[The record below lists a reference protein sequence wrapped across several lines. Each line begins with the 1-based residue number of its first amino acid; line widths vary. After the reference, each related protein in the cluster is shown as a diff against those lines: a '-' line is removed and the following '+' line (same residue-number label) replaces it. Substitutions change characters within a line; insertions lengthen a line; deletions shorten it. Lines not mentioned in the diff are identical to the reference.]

1 MADSDASP
9 PAADDA
15 ERVQLTGTLAE
26 IRTALEE
33 EIDAAHGA
41 RRPAT
46 GDGARD
52 AR

>member
-1 MADSDASP
+1 MAVPDAS
-9 PAADDA
+9 DEA
-15 ERVQLTGTLAE
+15 EGVQLTGTLAE
-26 IRTALEE
+26 FRTALEE
-33 EIDAAHGA
+33 EIDAAQRA